1 MTLQPPG
8 TEAMP
13 ETLEAR
19 DERGEFRVVT
29 LQLGFDFAEALLLV
43 VIQ

>member
-1 MTLQPPG
+1 MVPPWLRKCG
-8 TEAMP
+8 
-13 ETLEAR
+13 
-19 DERGEFRVVT
+19 GEFRVVT